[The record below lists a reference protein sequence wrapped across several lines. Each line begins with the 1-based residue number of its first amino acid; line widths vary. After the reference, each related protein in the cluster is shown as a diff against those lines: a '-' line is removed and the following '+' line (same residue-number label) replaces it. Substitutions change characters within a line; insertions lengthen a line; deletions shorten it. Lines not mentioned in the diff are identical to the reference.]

1 MIECPFM
8 PLIVGIAGAA
18 RNAAAAISVR
28 QDIVA
33 VCEQERVTRTRRD
46 APRPGRLPA
55 QAVAAALAAAGRTAD
70 EISRYAVAEPEIE
83 LPAGLAVDRIDHH
96 RAHAATSFFSS
107 AFPEAVV
114 IVCDR
119 HGSPELTIWQGSGSH
134 LHKLDFAWQGPALA
148 SLYSRATR
156 AVGLAPDADEHRL
169 EALALVA
176 DRPAPIPEALVA
188 LRAGGF
194 DVQDGFEATIADTV
208 RAGGSG
214 RIMDTARV
222 ARGVQQVLGQR
233 LVEIAQQVKRQF
245 GGTRLCVG
253 GGLFFNAWFNTV
265 LAQSGVY
272 DETFVPV
279 NPGNAG
285 VAVGA
290 ALSAR
295 PDGHVARDAP
305 LSAFLG
311 PGFESHEIKATLDN
325 CKLSYDYAGD
335 DACVERAARA
345 LAEGRLVGW
354 FQGRMEWGPR
364 ALGHRSIIASPIAP
378 FALDNLNLFLKHREP
393 HRPYSVSV
401 CSDDLP
407 RFFDGPPASRFME
420 FEYHVREPE
429 RFRAVL
435 PLGATSVRVQTVPP
449 EARAFHRLI
458 KAFGDLSGVPVVVNT
473 SFNGFNEPIVCSPRD
488 AVRVFF
494 GTGLDVAVLG
504 NFILRK

>member
-1 MIECPFM
+1 M
-8 PLIVGIAGAA
+8 PLIVGIAGAS
-18 RNAAAAISVR
+18 RNAAAAISAH
-28 QDIVA
+28 QNIVA

-46 APRPGRLPA
+46 APRHGQLPA
-55 QAVAAALAAAGRTAD
+55 QAVSAALAVAGRTPD
-70 EISRYAVAEPEIE
+70 EVSRYAVAESDIE
-83 LPAGLAVDRIDHH
+83 LPANLAVDRIDHH
-96 RAHAATSFFSS
+96 RAHAATAFFTS

-119 HGSPELTIWQGSGSH
+119 HGSPELTVWQGSNSH
-134 LHKLDFAWQGPALA
+134 LRRLDFNWHGPALA
-148 SLYSRATR
+148 TLYSRATR
-156 AVGLAPDADEHRL
+156 AVGLTPDADEHRL

-176 DRPAPIPEALVA
+176 DRAAPIPDTLVA
-188 LRAGGF
+188 LRGDRF
-194 DVQDGFEATIADTV
+194 DIDERFEATLADAV
-208 RAGGSG
+208 RADGGG
-214 RIMDTARV
+214 DVRAAARV
-222 ARGVQQVLGQR
+222 ARAIQQLFGRR
-233 LVEIAQQVKRQF
+233 LVEIVQQVKGQF

-253 GGLFFNAWFNTV
+253 GGLFFNASFNTM

-290 ALSAR
+290 ALSAV
-295 PDGHVARDAP
+295 PDGHVARDTP

-311 PGFESHEIKATLDN
+311 PGFEPHEIKATLDN

-335 DACVERAARA
+335 EACIDRAARA
-345 LAEGRLVGW
+345 LADGRLVGW
-354 FQGRMEWGPR
+354 FQDRMEWGPR
-364 ALGHRSIIASPIAP
+364 ALGHRSILASPVAP

-401 CSDDLP
+401 PAEDLP
-407 RFFDGPPASRFME
+407 RFFEGPPASRFME
-420 FEYHVREPE
+420 FEYRVREPE
-429 RFRAVL
+429 KLRAVL
-435 PLGATSVRVQTVPP
+435 PLAATSVRVQTVPP
-449 EARAFHRLI
+449 EARAFHGLI
-458 KAFGDLSGVPVVVNT
+458 KAFGEITGVPVVVNT